1 MIEITDLKKEY
12 ILNGRKKYALDGI
25 SVKIPEGCFV
35 SVIGP
40 SGAGKSTLLRSIN
53 GMISVDGG
61 KVEING
67 KNISSL
73 KGKEKR
79 EVQKN
84 ICMIFQDF
92 CLVKSSTVI
101 KNVLNACLADMNF
114 FSAVFGIFGTERKA
128 KAAEILERVGMAEK
142 INQPADSLS
151 GGEQQRTAIARA
163 IMQGGNILLA
173 DEPVASLDPANA
185 EDVLELMK
193 SLQKEKN
200 ITVIMN
206 SHNIEQAVKYS
217 DWIIGL
223 NSGRIIYE
231 GKPENLTAEI
241 KEDIYRRDNSNG

>member
-12 ILNGRKKYALDGI
+12 TLNDRKKYALDGI

-101 KNVLNACLADMNF
+101 KNVLNACLADMNL

-163 IMQGGNILLA
+163 IMQ
-173 DEPVASLDPANA
+173 

-206 SHNIEQAVKYS
+206 SHNLEQAVKYS